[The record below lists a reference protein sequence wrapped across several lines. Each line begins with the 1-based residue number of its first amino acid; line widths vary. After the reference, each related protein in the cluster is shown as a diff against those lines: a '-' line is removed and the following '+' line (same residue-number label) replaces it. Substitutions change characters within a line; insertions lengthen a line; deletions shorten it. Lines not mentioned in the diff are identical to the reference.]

1 MQKNSRNMN
10 RPKVILQVTSSIDG
24 RISFMPNSTMFS
36 PVDDSLKP
44 FTLSDEDWK
53 YFDGKV
59 KSLHEIDF
67 YLEGSNMLISE
78 IDKIKELPEYSGD
91 KELLYQ
97 DYLPERIIN
106 LEGRRT
112 WTSVVDGRGRFR
124 NGYKAYHDNPETYM
138 IHLTSYNA
146 PPEYLAFLQREEIP
160 YLITGKEKVN
170 LIEALDK
177 LYNILKVRCILTTS
191 GGRLA
196 GALIRDNLIDE
207 INILFS
213 PSVYGG
219 IQTPILFNSPN
230 IEPPKILPNRL
241 KYIESHVFASGAIWV
256 RYEVLKG

>member
-1 MQKNSRNMN
+1 MN

-36 PVDDSLKP
+36 PIDDSLKP
-44 FTLSDEDWK
+44 FSLRDEDWE
-53 YFDGKV
+53 YFNKKV
-59 KSLHEIDF
+59 KSLHDIDF

-78 IDKIKELPEYSGD
+78 TDKIKELPEYTGD

-106 LEGRRT
+106 RKGRRT

-146 PPEYLAFLQREEIP
+146 PQEYLAFLQKEEIP
-160 YLITGKEKVN
+160 YLITGQERVN
-170 LIEALDK
+170 LTESFDK
-177 LYNILKVRCILTTS
+177 LYNILNVRCILTTS
-191 GGRLA
+191 GGKLA
-196 GALIRDNLIDE
+196 GALIRENLLDE

-213 PSVYGG
+213 PSIYGG
-219 IQTPILFNSPN
+219 FQTPILFNSPD
-230 IEPPKILPNRL
+230 IEVPEILPNRL
-241 KYIESHVFASGAIWV
+241 RYIESHVFNSGAIWV
-256 RYEVLKG
+256 RYEVIKK